1 MSRFEVQP
9 STFKRRA
16 ALRALVAAGLVGGSV
31 LIACSDTTSVG
42 DPTDASSDSVSDA
55 PKDSSAADARDATAE
70 AAACKLVKP
79 YASKDVDCNQCAE
92 QNCCAEVNECLTTK
106 NCDEEYVN
114 CLFACQLAPEDAGGD
129 SVATFQKCAAKC
141 RTDYPVGAGLFD
153 ALNACVDGACK
164 TECE

>member
-1 MSRFEVQP
+1 MSEVR
-9 STFKRRA
+9 TFPQTRRA
-16 ALRALVAAGLVGGSV
+16 VVGALVAFGAFGAAVLV
-31 LIACSDTTSVG
+31 ACSEAGPVN
-42 DPTDASSDSVSDA
+42 DPSDASSDSVSDA
-55 PKDSSAADARDATAE
+55 PKDSSATDARDATAE

-114 CLFACQLAPEDAGGD
+114 CLFACQLGPEDAGGD
-129 SVATFQKCAAKC
+129 AVATFQKCAAKC